1 MFVGWFILKANT
13 HPTIKW
19 GQKKD
24 HILLTI
30 AVQDI
35 DKPEINIE
43 PTKLHFKGQQTKGL
57 SYDTILEFFE
67 EIDPKTSKYRKTSQN
82 YWELMLKKKD
92 STKPFWKRLTKSAEK
107 CSWIVVDW
115 NHFTA
120 EGDDEDEMDGTGGKD
135 WGDLDGM
142 FKQMGGGLDGTSA
155 PDLNDLDEE
164 GTDSDDEPMPDL
176 EDVPKTDDEKAKSNV
191 TNEQTK

>member
-1 MFVGWFILKANT
+1 MATV
-13 HPTIKW
+13 HPSVKW

-43 PTKLHFKGQQTKGL
+43 STKLHFKGQQTKGL
-57 SYDTILEFFE
+57 TYDVTLEFFD
-67 EIDPKTSKYRKTSQN
+67 EIDPQTSKYCKISQN
-82 YWELMLKKKD
+82 HWEFMLKKKNP
-92 STKPFWKRLTKSAEK
+92 SKPFWKRLIKSTDK
-107 CSWIVVDW
+107 YQWIAVDW

-120 EGDDEDEMDGTGGKD
+120 EGDDDDEIEGADGKN

-142 FKQMGGGLDGTSA
+142 FKQMGGGLGGSSA
-155 PDLNDLDEE
+155 TDMNDLEGEE
-164 GTDSDDEPMPDL
+164 SDSDDEPMPDL
-176 EDVPKTDDEKAKSNV
+176 EEAPEANDDKVKSNQ
-191 TNEQTK
+191 ETK

>member
-1 MFVGWFILKANT
+1 MAT
-13 HPTIKW
+13 AHPSVKW

-43 PTKLHFKGQQTKGL
+43 PTKLHFKGQQSKGL
-57 SYDTILEFFE
+57 DYDAILEFFD
-67 EIDPKTSKYRKTSQN
+67 EINPQASKYRKTSQN
-82 YWELMLKKKD
+82 YWEFMLKKKD
-92 STKPFWKRLTKSAEK
+92 PSKPFWKRLIKSAEK
-107 CSWIVVDW
+107 CQWITVDW

-120 EGDDEDEMDGTGGKD
+120 EGDDDDEMDGAGGKD

-142 FKQMGGGLDGTSA
+142 FKQMGGAGGLGNTSA
-155 PDLNDLDEE
+155 TDMNDLDDEE
-164 GTDSDDEPMPDL
+164 TDSDDEPMPDL
-176 EDVPKTDDEKAKSNV
+176 EDVPKTDNEKAEV
-191 TNEQTK
+191 HPTNEETK